1 MNNPIIIL
9 KNFFT
14 QTLEKYLFAR
24 AFVYSILSYLF
35 LRLFSSLV
43 MLIGIIQPSPVAP
56 NSAVSRAILINLETK
71 SFFTRYFLA
80 PWYRWD
86 TIHYLEIADFGYDF
100 DLVNTVWPPLYPF
113 LIKIFDTIFHSSLLS
128 AILVSNI
135 FFILSLFFL
144 YVLASDLFDEVI
156 AKKTL
161 FFVITLSSSFFFIA
175 GYSESLFLA
184 LSVGVFLFIKKQNWL
199 LAGILA
205 GLAALTR
212 VQGVLLVI
220 PIFLELLRKYYID
233 KNLWNLIKHSISCLY
248 APLAYGLFSIYVFL
262 GLRADWPWQTLTGY
276 WDQRFGWPW
285 EGFYSTFF
293 SLLGKNINIDYTPS
307 LVKVINILLP
317 LISIYL
323 LFKLRKKIPISLSI
337 YSWILLFMVIGKIDY
352 NNSFVSTTRYLLTVF
367 PMFFALAYF
376 IKNKKAN
383 LTWVLINIILQII
396 FLVYF
401 YWWVWVA

>member
-1 MNNPIIIL
+1 MKISSSDF
-9 KNFFT
+9 KKFFT
-14 QTLEKYLFAR
+14 QALKKSLFTR
-24 AFVYSILSYLF
+24 AFVYSFLSFLF
-35 LRLFSSLV
+35 LRLLASLV
-43 MLIGIIQPSPVAP
+43 MLIGIFQPSPVAP

-71 SFFTRYFLA
+71 DFFTRYFLA

-100 DLVNTVWPPLYPF
+100 DLVNTVWPPFYPF

-135 FFILSLFFL
+135 FFILSLFLL
-144 YVLASDLFDEVI
+144 YILASDIFDEVI

-161 FFVITLSSSFFFIA
+161 FFAITLSSSFFFIA

-184 LSVGVFLFIKKQNWL
+184 LSVGVFLFIKKQNWF

-205 GLAALTR
+205 SLAALTR

-220 PIFLELLRKYYID
+220 PIFLELLRKYFKD

-248 APLAYGLFSIYVFL
+248 APMAYGLFSIYVFF
-262 GLRADWPWQTLTGY
+262 GLRADWPWQTLADY
-276 WDQRFGWPW
+276 WNQRFGWSW
-285 EGFYSTFF
+285 EGFYYTFL

-307 LVKVINILLP
+307 LVKVINIVLP

-337 YSWILLFMVIGKIDY
+337 YSWILLYMVIGKIDY

-367 PMFFALAYF
+367 PIFFALAYF
-376 IKNKKAN
+376 IKNKRAN
-383 LTWVLINIILQII
+383 LAWFLINIILQII